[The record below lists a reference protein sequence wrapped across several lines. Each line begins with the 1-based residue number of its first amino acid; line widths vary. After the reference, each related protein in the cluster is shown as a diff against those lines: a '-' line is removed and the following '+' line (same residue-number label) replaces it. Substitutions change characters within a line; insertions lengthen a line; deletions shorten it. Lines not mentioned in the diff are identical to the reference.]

1 MNSRTLAL
9 AAVLVALA
17 VGTNYAMMSFYNV
30 KFMDLIVFVGGFCFG
45 PIVGGLIGIACWG
58 VYGSINPLGFSFH
71 IWVATMFAESLYG
84 VAGGLLGRLVQLSRS
99 NEVRSGGLNLHVFFA
114 ATGIFLTVVYDA
126 ITNIVFGRLFNWS
139 IIFSLISGFVPFGL
153 LHVVSNALFFGVAC
167 APAIKTIKNMMGGEG
182 NGISEK

>member
-1 MNSRTLAL
+1 
-9 AAVLVALA
+9 
-17 VGTNYAMMSFYNV
+17 
-30 KFMDLIVFVGGFCFG
+30 
-45 PIVGGLIGIACWG
+45 
-58 VYGSINPLGFSFH
+58 
-71 IWVATMFAESLYG
+71 MFAESLYG